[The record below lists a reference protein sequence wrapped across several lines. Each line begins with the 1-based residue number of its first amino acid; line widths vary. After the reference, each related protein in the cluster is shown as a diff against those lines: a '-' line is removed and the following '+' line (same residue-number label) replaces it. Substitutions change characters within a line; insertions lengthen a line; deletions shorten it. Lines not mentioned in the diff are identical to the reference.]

1 VSGKEKPESLT
12 PPESLPADELPEQ
25 TRKEVR
31 ARYWK
36 SPVPLPPEQE
46 IHQRQHIP
54 PVPEGEEV
62 PDDTPSP
69 PVELD

>member
-1 VSGKEKPESLT
+1 VSEKKAEELT
-12 PPESLPADELPEQ
+12 PPESLPTGELPEQ
-25 TRKEVR
+25 TEKEVR
-31 ARYWK
+31 VRYWK
-36 SPVPLPPEQE
+36 TPAPLPPEHE
-46 IHQRQHIP
+46 IHKRQHIP